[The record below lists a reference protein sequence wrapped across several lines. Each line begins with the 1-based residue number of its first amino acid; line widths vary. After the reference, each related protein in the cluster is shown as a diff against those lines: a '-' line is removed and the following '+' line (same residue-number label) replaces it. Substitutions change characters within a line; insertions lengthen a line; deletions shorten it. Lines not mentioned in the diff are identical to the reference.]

1 MGEVDKDAL
10 VGLGVIRTEQIPPEQ
25 PVLDQVLLLVACP
38 VHKQI
43 FLKVVGDHDLV
54 KEEGAVGGLGD
65 EVVLEE
71 IDPMLGEEGVHIGT
85 ALAAVGDPQTQGV
98 EHLETAA
105 DELGGLE
112 QLLHIEGEGNDVLGA
127 VGDDVVPVLCLDL
140 RVGGAVLVDNIVGD
154 EVFVVLPV
162 DVFEQLEFVLGRGVS
177 LQDKV
182 AGDDLVALG
191 IHLHGLDNIVGDI
204 AAERHIL

>member
-1 MGEVDKDAL
+1 
-10 VGLGVIRTEQIPPEQ
+10 
-25 PVLDQVLLLVACP
+25 
-38 VHKQI
+38 
-43 FLKVVGDHDLV
+43 
-54 KEEGAVGGLGD
+54 
-65 EVVLEE
+65 
-71 IDPMLGEEGVHIGT
+71 MLGEEGVHIGT

-98 EHLETAA
+98 EHLEAAA

-112 QLLHIEGEGNDVLGA
+112 QLLHIEGEGDDVLGA

-154 EVFVVLPV
+154 EVFVVLLV

-191 IHLHGLDNIVGDI
+191 I
-204 AAERHIL
+204 

>member
-1 MGEVDKDAL
+1 
-10 VGLGVIRTEQIPPEQ
+10 
-25 PVLDQVLLLVACP
+25 
-38 VHKQI
+38 
-43 FLKVVGDHDLV
+43 
-54 KEEGAVGGLGD
+54 
-65 EVVLEE
+65 
-71 IDPMLGEEGVHIGT
+71 MLGEEGVHIGT

-112 QLLHIEGEGNDVLGA
+112 QFLHIEGEGNDVLGA

-191 IHLHGLDNIVGDI
+191 IQLHGLDNIVGDI